1 LVIRAAAF
9 FGLGDD
15 MSLPGPSMFSQRPLL
30 TGFAVGV
37 VSLAP
42 HAFLPR
48 GVSLAFA
55 AVLMGIIAGVYFGFA
70 VVNGSNNHQLVEFNV
85 ASLFGVAALLGLT
98 VSAWFLPAAY
108 LAHGLWDLAH
118 HNRSPLVLVPIPQW
132 YIPWCVV
139 IDVIVGFGLI
149 AIWSLIG
156 VIQPV

>member
-1 LVIRAAAF
+1 MIRSAAF

-15 MSLPGPSMFSQRPLL
+15 MSLPGPSMFSQRPVL
-30 TGFAVGV
+30 TGFAVGL

-85 ASLFGVAALLGLT
+85 ASMFGSPPCLVSRSALGFCRRPTWRTASGIWRITTVRHWCSFRFRSGTSLGASSST
-98 VSAWFLPAAY
+98 
-108 LAHGLWDLAH
+108 
-118 HNRSPLVLVPIPQW
+118 
-132 YIPWCVV
+132 
-139 IDVIVGFGLI
+139 
-149 AIWSLIG
+149 
-156 VIQPV
+156 